1 MKIINRN
8 GKVKVT
14 QSVLETDRVLEV
26 SSTNN
31 GGTMYLT
38 EFNGFKDSIEKLDMS
53 EQDAKELIEEL
64 HLEEDKQHKE
74 NPYYITSSF
83 NLVWVLD

>member
-38 EFNGFKDSIEKLDMS
+38 EFNGFKDSIEKLGMS
-53 EQDAKELIEEL
+53 KQGAKELIEEL
-64 HLEEDKQHKE
+64 HLEEDKQHKDT
-74 NPYYITSSF
+74 PYYITSSF